1 MTVADSLTGQA
12 EWKVFLIPA
21 PGGDYRQLED
31 LFAQT
36 DYHLTVLSGGWRI
49 IPDLEEGLIL
59 LDCRDQEWPNG
70 VSLAY
75 QRLLPLIALTTR
87 QQAEHVMEAGA
98 WDYLLVDELNRDVLL
113 RSLRYVTFQR
123 WILAQLNARTH
134 DLHVSEA
141 RFHNLVARNGDG
153 ILVVDQQGI
162 IQFANPAAEQ
172 LFQRGANDL
181 IGTPFGFPVGVGE
194 TSEITVLQSDG
205 RTATVEMRV
214 VETEWDNQPARL
226 VTLRDMTE
234 RHAAQRALMEQER
247 LRVALEKERELSDV
261 KTMFMHTVSHEFRTP
276 LAMIMTASEL
286 LLRYADRMTDEQ
298 RQLRLTTIQTQIK
311 HLEAMMQEIAMVV
324 RADQGR
330 LEYHP
335 ERVDFRELVSG
346 IVDELRSTIGA
357 EHRITFHAQPGSYHT
372 LSDRKLM
379 RHIINNLV
387 ANAVKYSRPG
397 SSVHISLKRRVGEY
411 ELSVR
416 DEGIGI
422 PPEDLGR
429 LFQPFYRA
437 RNVGIVGGT
446 GLGLKVVKDCVDA
459 HGGRI
464 SVESALGVGT
474 LVTVC
479 IPVMLG

>member
-1 MTVADSLTGQA
+1 MTGTDSLTGQI
-12 EWKVFLIPA
+12 EWKVFLIPV
-21 PGGDYRQLED
+21 PGGDYHKLTD

-36 DYHLTVLSGGWRI
+36 DYQLSVLEGGWRI
-49 IPDLEEGLIL
+49 IPELDDGLIL
-59 LDCRDQEWPNG
+59 LDCRDQEWANG

-75 QRLLPLIALTTR
+75 QRLMPLIALTTR
-87 QQAEHVMEAGA
+87 QQAERVMEAGA
-98 WDYLLVDELNRDVLL
+98 WDYLLVDELNKDVLL

-123 WILAQLNARTH
+123 WILAQLDARTH

-153 ILVVDQQGI
+153 ILVVDHQGN
-162 IQFANPAAEQ
+162 IQFTNPAAEH
-172 LFQRGANDL
+172 LFQRGADDL
-181 IGTPFGFPVGVGE
+181 VGTPFGFPVGVDE
-194 TSEITVLQSDG
+194 TSEITVLQPSG
-205 RTATVEMRV
+205 RMATVEMRV
-214 VETEWDNQPARL
+214 VETEWDGQTARL

-234 RHAAQRALMEQER
+234 RNAAQQALIEQER

-261 KTMFMHTVSHEFRTP
+261 KSMFMHTVSHEFRTP

-286 LLRYADRMTDEQ
+286 LLHYADRMTDDQ
-298 RQLRLTTIQTQIK
+298 RQLRLATIQAQIK
-311 HLEAMMQEIAMVV
+311 HMEAMMQEIALVI

-330 LEYHP
+330 LEYFP
-335 ERVDFRELVSG
+335 ERVDFRELASS

-357 EHRITFHAQPGSYHT
+357 QHRITFHAQPGSYQT
-372 LSDRKLM
+372 MSDRKLM
-379 RHIINNLV
+379 RHIIHNIFT
-387 ANAVKYSRPG
+387 NAAKYSKVG
-397 SSVHISLKRRVGEY
+397 SAIHVSLKRRVGEY

-422 PPEDLGR
+422 PAEDLGR

-437 RNVGIVGGT
+437 RNVGTVSGT

-474 LVTVC
+474 LVTVS
-479 IPVMLG
+479 IPVVLG

>member
-1 MTVADSLTGQA
+1 MTGSNALTGQIQ
-12 EWKVFLIPA
+12 WKVFLIPL
-21 PGGDYRQLED
+21 PGADYRQLEIF
-31 LFAQT
+31 FAQT
-36 DYHLTVLSGGWRI
+36 DYHLSVLDGGWRI
-49 IPDLEEGLIL
+49 IPELDDGLII
-59 LDCRDQEWPNG
+59 LDCRDQEWANG

-75 QRLLPLIALTTR
+75 QRLMPLIALTTR
-87 QQAEHVMEAGA
+87 DQSERVMEAGA
-98 WDYLLVDELNRDVLL
+98 WDYLLLDELNKDVLL

-123 WILAQLNARTH
+123 WILAQLDARTH

-153 ILVVDQQGI
+153 ILVVDHQGI
-162 IQFANPAAEQ
+162 IQFANPAAQQ
-172 LFQRGANDL
+172 LFQRSVDEL
-181 IGTPFGFPVGVGE
+181 VGTPFGFPVGVGE
-194 TSEITVLQSDG
+194 TNEISVLLPSG
-205 RTATVEMRV
+205 HTATVEMRV
-214 VETEWDNQPARL
+214 VETEWDNQAARL

-234 RHAAQRALMEQER
+234 RNAAQQALIEQER

-261 KTMFMHTVSHEFRTP
+261 KSMFMHTVSHEFRTP

-286 LLRYADRMTDEQ
+286 LLHYADRMTDDQ
-298 RQLRLTTIQTQIK
+298 RQMRLATIQAQIK
-311 HLEAMMQEIAMVV
+311 HMEAMMQEIAIVI

-335 ERVDFRELVSG
+335 ERVDFREMVSS

-357 EHRITFHAQPGSYHT
+357 EHRITFHAQAGSYQAM
-372 LSDRKLM
+372 SDRKLV
-379 RHIINNLV
+379 RHIINNIFT
-387 ANAVKYSRPG
+387 NAVKYSKPG
-397 SSVHISLKRRVGEY
+397 SSIHVGLKRRVGEY

-422 PPEDLGR
+422 PAEDLAR

-437 RNVGIVGGT
+437 RNVGVVGGT

-479 IPVMLG
+479 IPVTLG